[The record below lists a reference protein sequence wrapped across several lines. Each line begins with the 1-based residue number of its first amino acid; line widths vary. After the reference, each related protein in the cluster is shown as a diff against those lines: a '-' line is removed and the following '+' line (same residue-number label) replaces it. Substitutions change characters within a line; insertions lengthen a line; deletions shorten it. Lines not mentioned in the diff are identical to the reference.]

1 MTTHIPVLRNEAI
14 EALLINDHDVVV
26 DATLGGAGYAK
37 DIVGKL
43 SSDGVFVGI
52 DADAK
57 AIARA
62 QLALKGAKPTTYLV
76 NTNFRHI
83 GVVLDELHIA
93 TVNKVVFDLGLS
105 SYQLEEGE
113 RGFTFQKDEPL
124 IMTFATVTLPHERTA
139 RDIVNEDSVEAL
151 TTMLFTYGDE
161 KYARRIATAIVS
173 ERAIAPIE
181 TTGAL
186 VAIIEKAVPVVYKKQ
201 RTHPAT
207 RTFQALRIAVNE
219 EYDALTETL
228 TTAISRLSSK
238 GRIAVVSFHSGEDR
252 IVKTIFREAAQNGSG
267 VRVTKKPIVPRPE
280 EIEHNP
286 RSRSAKLRVFEA
298 L

>member
-1 MTTHIPVLRNEAI
+1 MTTHIPVLRNEVI
-14 EALLINDHDVVV
+14 EALLINDTDVVV

-37 DIVGKL
+37 EIVGKL
-43 SSDGVFVGI
+43 SDKGVLVGI
-52 DADAK
+52 DADAH

-62 QLALKGAKPTTYLV
+62 QKALQGTAATTYLV

-83 GVVLDELHIA
+83 GVVLDELHVGTA
-93 TVNKVVFDLGLS
+93 NKFVFDLGLS
-105 SYQLEEGE
+105 SYQLDDGD

-124 IMTFATVTLPHERTA
+124 IMTFATETLPHERTA
-139 RDIVNEDSVEAL
+139 RDIVNEDTVEAL

-161 KYARRIATAIVS
+161 KYARRIAKAIV
-173 ERAIAPIE
+173 EQREIAPIE
-181 TTGAL
+181 TTGDL

-219 EYDALTETL
+219 EYDALTEAL
-228 TTAISRLSSK
+228 TTAIQRLASK

-252 IVKTIFREAAQNGSG
+252 IVKTIFREAAQMGSG